1 LRDRPGRAPAAPFSV
16 PIFGWFR
23 TFGTVLF
30 LFLGYPSEI
39 SEWST
44 PARVFLVCG
53 LGMATAAKLGEAIL
67 GAVAVTDLRLLLKI
81 CLKAYAIR
89 PLFAPAFR

>member
-1 LRDRPGRAPAAPFSV
+1 M

-30 LFLGYPSEI
+30 LFLGYSSEI

-44 PARVFLVCG
+44 PASFLV
-53 LGMATAAKLGEAIL
+53 GMATAAKLGDAMI
-67 GAVAVTDLRLLLKI
+67 GAVSDTEHLPVLKI

-89 PLFAPAFR
+89 PCLRLHSAKTQPEPLYAGR